1 MLKLKVDGMNCG
13 HCVQR
18 VTKAL
23 EALPLVDRVQVD
35 LDAGEVTIEGGPDEQ
50 AVRSAI
56 TEAGYGAGER
66 LAIS

>member
-1 MLKLKVDGMNCG
+1 MLKLKVDGMNCA

-18 VTKAL
+18 VTKAV
-23 EALPLVDRVQVD
+23 EALPRVEHVQVS
-35 LDAGEVTIEGGPDEQ
+35 LEAGEVTIEGGPDEG

-56 TEAGYGAGER
+56 TEAGYDVGER